1 VPRELSRSGI
11 DILGDTGDLPLLIAL
26 TRCPVEIRS
35 FVRTYRI
42 YVITLKVFLVEKD
55 DRKRHRVA
63 DEDCIS
69 WYPMTTVL
77 LSYEFDFIKNTDRSS
92 TQTVLVEDAD
102 TRSFRMLPG

>member
-1 VPRELSRSGI
+1 
-11 DILGDTGDLPLLIAL
+11 
-26 TRCPVEIRS
+26 
-35 FVRTYRI
+35 
-42 YVITLKVFLVEKD
+42 VEKD

-92 TQTVLVEDAD
+92 T
-102 TRSFRMLPG
+102 